1 MFTTRRSNLAVCALG
16 IAACLMSGVVV
27 ADDAE
32 AAAPTCNTKEFREL
46 TNSDDVRAITAACDF
61 AMVSFYKPSDEH
73 NVEVQKIVEEAFVYW

>member
-1 MFTTRRSNLAVCALG
+1 MFTARSSNLAMCALG
-16 IAACLMSGVVV
+16 ITACLMNGVVV

-46 TNSDDVRAITAACDF
+46 ANGDDVVALTTACDF
-61 AMVSFYKPSDEH
+61 SMISFYSPSDEH